1 MIRRPP
7 RSTLFPYTTLFR
19 SEYDLMDLKSI
30 QDWTLEK
37 EFKSVP
43 NIVDVSTFGGATR
56 EYQVRVDPD
65 KLVSYGLNIALELSD
80 ERTEGKALKARFTG
94 ELTARQEKAMPAL
107 LAHELGV
114 LCAPPGIGKT
124 VIATRLIAAR
134 ARSTLVLVHRK
145 PLLEQW
151 VKRLNEFLD
160 LKADEIGTIGG
171 GRGKPTGKVDVAM
184 VQSLARH
191 KTLDQLLAGYG
202 HIVVDECHHAQIGRA
217 HV

>member
-1 MIRRPP
+1 MRKSTALTP
-7 RSTLFPYTTLFR
+7 RVIACFEQTGDFLVLPR
-19 SEYDLMDLKSI
+19 GCLK
-30 QDWTLEK
+30 QLE
-37 EFKSVP
+37 ELL
-43 NIVDVSTFGGATR
+43 A
-56 EYQVRVDPD
+56 
-65 KLVSYGLNIALELSD
+65 GLNIALELSD
-80 ERTEGKALKARFTG
+80 ERTKGKALKALKALKAQFTG
-94 ELTARQEKAMPAL
+94 KLTARQEKAMPAL

-160 LKADEIGTIGG
+160 LDADEIGTIGG

-184 VQSLARH
+184 VQSLGRH
-191 KTLDQLLAGYG
+191 KTLDQLLADYG
-202 HIVVDECHHAQIGRA
+202 HIVVDECHHVPAVTTERVLQAAAART
-217 HV
+217 